1 MKKRWLRR
9 GVFTVILTIL
19 PCIPALLPPPAHPA
33 AAPVMPE
40 VTQAAETEIST
51 TAPAI
56 VENEGG
62 CRTVYRVLQTKTGEI
77 AEIPVRDYLIGA
89 VGAEMPASFSMEAL
103 KAQVVAAHT
112 YAERQAA
119 HAAGRTDLKGADF
132 SDDPAQFQAYLPEDA
147 LRERWGENAQTC
159 FDRIDAAVEEAGHLL
174 LEYDGEPIIAAF
186 HAMSS
191 GKTESAEAVW
201 GKDVVYLRSV
211 ESPYDRDAPRFE
223 DTLTVPAEEVFSTLT
238 GAHAGLTAGGDAS
251 EWFGEPVRTDA
262 GTVLQIAFGDGVFTG
277 QEIRSLFCLRSADFS
292 VDYADG
298 AFIFTTCGYGHAVG
312 MSQYGADAMA
322 RRGYTF
328 REILAHY
335 YPGAELVEVE

>member
-1 MKKRWLRR
+1 MKALEFMRELDGPDFETPGTVDCFKYGDKEREVKKVATCLTATPNVLKR
-9 GVFTVILTIL
+9 
-19 PCIPALLPPPAHPA
+19 AK
-33 AAPVMPE
+33 E
-40 VTQAAETEIST
+40 
-51 TAPAI
+51 
-56 VENEGG
+56 
-62 CRTVYRVLQTKTGEI
+62 
-77 AEIPVRDYLIGA
+77 IGA
-89 VGAEMPASFSMEAL
+89 DLIITHEP
-103 KAQVVAAHT
+103 T
-112 YAERQAA
+112 YYTHIDEI
-119 HAAGRTDLKGADF
+119 HHSKIVDLK
-132 SDDPAQFQAYLPEDA
+132 
-147 LRERWGENAQTC
+147 
-159 FDRIDAAVEEAGHLL
+159 IAAVEEAGHLL

-223 DTLTVPAEEVFSTLT
+223 DTLTVPAEEVLSTLT

-335 YPGAELVEVE
+335 YPGAELVEME